1 MSFPQDDDAGPPGP
15 DRRLSVVHVIA
26 SLDAR
31 HGGPSQS
38 VVQLVDAQVR
48 CQGLDV
54 TLLSQRL
61 AGQGSVGPAERAN
74 AVLAQ
79 SASTTTLA
87 WGIPGRREL
96 RRIAVSRRPAL
107 IHDHGLWLPLNH
119 WASQTGRAFGI
130 PVVIHPRG
138 MLAPWA
144 LNHRAWKKRIAMPIF
159 ERRDLE
165 TAAALIATSSSE
177 CDDIRR
183 LGIRRP
189 VAVIPNG
196 VPLPPLER
204 LSLGARRPGNRV
216 RTALFLS
223 RVHPVKGLANLLHAW
238 SRLSPPNWRLRIAGP
253 GDAGHLDDVLALV
266 RLLGLSESVEYTGA
280 LDGDAKADAYRDAD
294 LFVLPTLSESF
305 GVVVAEALAHGVPV
319 ITTRGAPWAD
329 LERYGCGWWVEV
341 GPEPLVRAL
350 REATALTDEERR
362 AMGQRGREYVRRYS
376 WDEIAR
382 QTAELYRWILG
393 GHERPGWVQL
403 D

>member
-1 MSFPQDDDAGPPGP
+1 MSFPQGDDAGPPGTNG
-15 DRRLSVVHVIA
+15 RLSVVHVIA

-38 VVQLVDAQVR
+38 VVQLVDALAR
-48 CQGLDV
+48 CQDLDV
-54 TLLSQRL
+54 TLLSQGL
-61 AGQGSVGPAERAN
+61 ADAGGAGPAGRAN
-74 AVLAQ
+74 TLVAQ
-79 SASTTTLA
+79 SASATALA

-96 RRIAVSRRPAL
+96 RRIAVGRRPSL
-107 IHDHGLWLPLNH
+107 IHDHGLWLPVNH

-130 PVVIHPRG
+130 PVVIHSRG
-138 MLAPWA
+138 MLTPWA
-144 LNHRAWKKRIAMPIF
+144 LNHRAWKKRVAMALF

-165 TAAALIATSSSE
+165 TAAALIATSPGE

-196 VPLPPLER
+196 VRLAPLER
-204 LSLGARRPGNRV
+204 SGLGGRRPDTRV
-216 RTALFLS
+216 RTVLFLS

-238 SRLSPPNWRLRIAGP
+238 SQLTPPNWRLRIAGP
-253 GDAGHLDDVLALV
+253 GDSGYIDDVLALV
-266 RLLGLSESVEYTGA
+266 RGLNVGESVSYTGA

-294 LFVLPTLSESF
+294 LFVLPTLSENF
-305 GVVVAEALAHGVPV
+305 GIVVAEALAHGVPV
-319 ITTRGAPWAD
+319 ITTRAAPWAD

-341 GPEPLVRAL
+341 GPEPLVTAL
-350 REATALTDEERR
+350 REAMALTDEERR
-362 AMGQRGREYVRRYS
+362 AMGQRGRDYVQRYS

-382 QTAELYRWILG
+382 QMADVYRFVLG
-393 GHERPGWVQL
+393 GHDRPACVRL